1 MKYLFINEGSRGEI
15 DSEIGGE
22 SDFHQILFEFVLLKY
37 EGGRKNL
44 ENVLVEDKDSEFMEL
59 KFGGLSDLECF
70 CEVIFDEEYSYKVY
84 VLNDKNEIKSDEY
97 KLVNY
102 VNDKN
107 YDIININK
115 LS

>member
-1 MKYLFINEGSRGEI
+1 
-15 DSEIGGE
+15 
-22 SDFHQILFEFVLLKY
+22 
-37 EGGRKNL
+37 
-44 ENVLVEDKDSEFMEL
+44 
-59 KFGGLSDLECF
+59 LECF

>member
-1 MKYLFINEGSRGEI
+1 MRFLFINEGSRGEV
-15 DSEIGGE
+15 DSEIGSE
-22 SDFHQILFEFVLLKY
+22 NDFHQILFEFILLKY
-37 EGGRKNL
+37 KGSRMNG
-44 ENVLVEDKDSEFMEL
+44 ENVLIEDEDTEFM
-59 KFGGLSDLECF
+59 KMRFGGLSDLECF

-84 VLNDKNEIKSDEY
+84 ILNDKNEIKSEEY